1 MKRILVPTDFSQYAE
16 NALRTAALIAR
27 ENDSQIYLLHLIELP
42 SHIDTGIKAQSLIP
56 EAMLFIDKAN
66 ETLQTIAQ
74 NSYLEG
80 ISVFIAV
87 QIETAFDGILS
98 YTKKNEIDLIVMGSN
113 GASGLKEI
121 LIGSNAEKIVRLS
134 DKPVLI
140 VKDDIGTSTFKKI
153 VFPTDFSNE
162 AHAPFESLLKFAS
175 IFKSQ
180 IDLVVISTPNSF
192 KTTIESEI
200 KMEEFIQKYNFKNY
214 TLNIFND
221 STIENG
227 ITNFATK
234 MEADLIAIC
243 THGRT
248 GIAHFING
256 SVTQD
261 LVNHNPRP
269 VITFKI

>member
-16 NALRTAALIAR
+16 NALRTAALIAG

-42 SHIDTGIKAQSLIP
+42 SHIDSGIKAQSLIP

-80 ISVFIAV
+80 ISVFLTV

-162 AHAPFESLLKFAS
+162 AHTPFKSLLAFAS

-180 IDLVVISTPNSF
+180 IDLVLISTPNSF

-200 KMEEFIQKYNFKNY
+200 KMEEFIQKYTFKNY

-261 LVNHNPRP
+261 VVNHNPRP